1 MTIGLYHPGASLLHR
16 MSAGPKLVLLLI
28 TVIAVTL
35 VREPW
40 QLGAAGAVTAGLF
53 LLARIPIRVAVA
65 QLWPLRWIL
74 LVIGG
79 LQWWR
84 ADWRTAVLVAG
95 GLLVTI
101 ALAALLTLTTRVTAL
116 LDLCVRLLGPVSR
129 LRLGRLRI
137 DPDRVGLVLALA
149 IRCVPLLVTVIGE
162 VQQARRARGVGFSLM
177 AVAAPSVVR
186 ALRHADALGDALI
199 ARGVDD

>member
-1 MTIGLYHPGASLLHR
+1 MTIGLFHPGTSPLHR
-16 MSAGPKLVLLLI
+16 MPAGPKMLLMLVAVVAVALLR
-28 TVIAVTL
+28 A
-35 VREPW
+35 PW
-40 QLGAAGAVTAGLF
+40 QIGAAAGVTAGLY
-53 LLARIPIRVAVA
+53 LLARIPVRVAVA

-74 LVIGG
+74 LVVGG
-79 LQWWR
+79 LQWWLN
-84 ADWRTAVLVAG
+84 DWRPAVLVCG

-101 ALAALLTLTTRVTAL
+101 ALAALVTLTTRVTAM
-116 LDLCVRLLGPVSR
+116 LDLCVRVLGPASR

-137 DPDRVGLVLALA
+137 DPDRVGLVLALT

-177 AVAAPSVVR
+177 AVAAPTVVR